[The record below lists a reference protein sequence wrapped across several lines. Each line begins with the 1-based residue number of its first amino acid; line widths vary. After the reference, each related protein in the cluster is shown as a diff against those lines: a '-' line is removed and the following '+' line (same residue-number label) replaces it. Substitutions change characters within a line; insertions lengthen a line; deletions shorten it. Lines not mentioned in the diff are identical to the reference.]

1 MVDLINCEECAENL
15 DYDKFH
21 SLFER
26 PVCQECVYT
35 LNLTPDL
42 TEGAY

>member
-1 MVDLINCEECAENL
+1 MIEKTYCEECLENL

-35 LNLTPDL
+35 LKLTPEL
-42 TEGAY
+42 EEGAY